1 MNTSAPATA
10 TSSITSSAPRS
21 PAIDIARVSKSFR
34 TRRET
39 VQAVEDVS
47 LRIHRGDIV
56 ALLGPNGAGKT
67 SLLDMILG
75 MTVPDDG
82 TVRVFGLPA
91 RTAVSRSMV
100 GAVQQVGGL
109 LADLSVRETVT
120 MIASLY
126 PVHMAVD
133 EALERAGAAGFAR
146 RKVSK
151 CSGGQQQRVRFALA
165 LLPEP
170 DLLVLDE
177 PTAGMDVQSR
187 ADFWA
192 TMHAEADRGRTV
204 VFATHYLQEAQ
215 DFAGRV
221 VLMDRGR
228 ISHDGTVADFLS
240 NSTHHTVSFAWPATA
255 PLPELPGVT
264 HRERSDERVT
274 LHTADADTLARAL
287 LTGTDARELEISRG
301 GLEQA
306 FTALVDRHPAPNDRR
321 ASEGDPS

>member
-1 MNTSAPATA
+1 MNTSAPTTA
-10 TSSITSSAPRS
+10 TSSIASPAPRS

-170 DLLVLDE
+170 DLLVLDDVGAAASRE
-177 PTAGMDVQSR
+177 GDQERKLFTRVISARYNHRKPTVITANLTRQQLEAAMGDR
-187 ADFWA
+187 AFDRIQ
-192 TMHAEADRGRTV
+192 HACEWI
-204 VFATHYLQEAQ
+204 VF
-215 DFAGRV
+215 
-221 VLMDRGR
+221 
-228 ISHDGTVADFLS
+228 DG
-240 NSTHHTVSFAWPATA
+240 PAY
-255 PLPELPGVT
+255 
-264 HRERSDERVT
+264 
-274 LHTADADTLARAL
+274 RA
-287 LTGTDARELEISRG
+287 EV
-301 GLEQA
+301 EQA
-306 FTALVDRHPAPNDRR
+306 RVKSTLERIRKAAGL
-321 ASEGDPS
+321 

>member
-1 MNTSAPATA
+1 MTASAATAATSATGTA
-10 TSSITSSAPRS
+10 DPRS
-21 PAIDIARVSKSFR
+21 PAIDVAHVSKSFR

-39 VQAVEDVS
+39 VRAVTDVS
-47 LRIHRGDIV
+47 LRIRRGEIV

-67 SLLDMILG
+67 SLLDMVLG
-75 MTVPDDG
+75 MTAPDDG
-82 TVRVFGLPA
+82 AVEVFGLTPRA
-91 RTAVSRSMV
+91 AVSRSLV

-109 LADLSVRETVT
+109 LPDLSVRETVT

-126 PVHMAVD
+126 PAPMPVA
-133 EALERAGAAGFAR
+133 EALERAGAADFAR

-187 ADFWA
+187 AEFWA
-192 TMHAEADRGRTV
+192 TMHAEAEQGRTV

-215 DFAGRV
+215 DFAQRV

-240 NSTHHTVSFAWPATA
+240 ASTHHTVSCAWPATA
-255 PLPELPGVT
+255 PLPQLPGVT
-264 HRERSDERVT
+264 RAERAGGRIV

-287 LTGTDARELEISRG
+287 LTGTDARELEVSRG

-306 FTALVDRHPAPNDRR
+306 FTALVGRGTGSRTVSR
-321 ASEGDPS
+321 

>member
-1 MNTSAPATA
+1 MTASAATVATSATGAA
-10 TSSITSSAPRS
+10 DPRS
-21 PAIDIARVSKSFR
+21 PAIDVAHVCKSFR

-39 VQAVEDVS
+39 VRAVTDVS
-47 LRIHRGDIV
+47 LRIRRGDIV

-75 MTVPDDG
+75 MTAPDDG
-82 TVRVFGLPA
+82 TVEVFGLPA

-126 PVHMAVD
+126 PTHMAVD

-177 PTAGMDVQSR
+177 PTAGMDVRSR
-187 ADFWA
+187 ADFWT
-192 TMHAEADRGRTV
+192 TMHTEAEHGRTV

-228 ISHDGTVADFLS
+228 ISHDGTVATFLS
-240 NSTHHTVSFAWPATA
+240 NSTHHTVSFAWPATT

-264 HRERSDERVT
+264 HRERSDGRII
-274 LHTADADTLARAL
+274 LHTADADALARAL
-287 LTGTDARELEISRG
+287 LTTTSARELEISRG

-306 FTALVDRHPAPNDRR
+306 FTALLGRDADSGAGPR
-321 ASEGDPS
+321 

>member
-1 MNTSAPATA
+1 MTTSASDVAVPPAEGMT
-10 TSSITSSAPRS
+10 PRS
-21 PAIDIARVSKSFR
+21 PAIDVTHVCKSFH

-39 VQAVEDVS
+39 IRAVTDVS
-47 LRIHRGDIV
+47 LRVQRGEIV

-67 SLLDMILG
+67 TLLDMLLG

-82 TVRVFGLPA
+82 AVSVFGLPA
-91 RTAVSRSMV
+91 RTAVSRSLV

-109 LADLSVRETVT
+109 LSDLSVRETAT

-126 PVHMAVD
+126 PTHMAVA
-133 EALERAGAAGFAR
+133 EALERAGAAGFAG

-192 TMHAEADRGRTV
+192 TMHAEAERGRTV

-215 DFAGRV
+215 DFARRI

-228 ISHDGTVADFLS
+228 ISHDGTVASFLA
-240 NSTHHTVSFAWPATA
+240 NSTHHTVSFSWPTTT
-255 PLPELPGVT
+255 PPPHLPGVT
-264 HRERSDERVT
+264 RLERSGERIA
-274 LHTADADTLARAL
+274 LHTADADALARVL
-287 LTGTDARELEISRG
+287 LTTTGARELEISRG

-306 FTALVDRHPAPNDRR
+306 FAALVERDAAADP
-321 ASEGDPS
+321 ASEPGPR